1 MNWDNIP
8 LQRHLELNRL
18 CKQLL
23 LTYSKSWFE
32 IDLKICKQLFSAFL
46 QKHNLW
52 KYKHIILLVIYFN
65 IKRIKI
71 DFITSL
77 SIFIVFLTSVLYGYA
92 VFLIDMVSLTILQI
106 FFTFPTVDFK
116 ISFINFWQTYH
127 HDEIWCKISY
137 CHTSCLLSNWFNFR

>member
-1 MNWDNIP
+1 MLSQAVNWGNIP
-8 LQRHLELNRL
+8 PQRHLELNRL

-71 DFITSL
+71 DFITSS
-77 SIFIVFLTSVLYGYA
+77 SICIVFLTSVLYGYA
-92 VFLIDMVSLTILQI
+92 VFLIDMVSLSILQI
-106 FFTFPTVDFK
+106 FYF
-116 ISFINFWQTYH
+116 SNCGLQNFFYQ
-127 HDEIWCKISY
+127 
-137 CHTSCLLSNWFNFR
+137 LLTDLSSGWGMMQN

>member
-32 IDLKICKQLFSAFL
+32 IDLKICKPLFSAFL
-46 QKHNLW
+46 QKYKLR
-52 KYKHIILLVIYFN
+52 KYKHTFLLVIYFN

-71 DFITSL
+71 DFITSS
-77 SIFIVFLTSVLYGYA
+77 SICIVFLTSVLYGYA
-92 VFLIDMVSLTILQI
+92 VFLIDMVSLTMLQI
-106 FFTFPTVDFK
+106 YFSNCGFQNFFYQLLTDLSSWWGMMQNKLLWYFM
-116 ISFINFWQTYH
+116 SFI
-127 HDEIWCKISY
+127 K
-137 CHTSCLLSNWFNFR
+137 LV